1 MNYKFCTECGTKIE
15 KHYRVCIN
23 CGKPFANIQVNYNP
37 QKASKAMDGPTSPNS
52 QEIKEEPVNNT
63 RSTKQTS
70 RRKKL
75 TLMIG
80 SILVA
85 LLLVIFVSGPH

>member
-37 QKASKAMDGPTSPNS
+37 QKASKAMGMN
-52 QEIKEEPVNNT
+52 QLL
-63 RSTKQTS
+63 RFL
-70 RRKKL
+70 KK
-75 TLMIG
+75 
-80 SILVA
+80 
-85 LLLVIFVSGPH
+85 